1 MEAVIEAQE
10 REHNRRG
17 RNASIIFA
25 FLVIIVMIL
34 PILTYPTP
42 PPGQEGILVN
52 LGLPDVGQG
61 DDNAGPAAPAEPIP
75 TPPQEEATP
84 PPSQEAAP
92 DPEPQPQEEVITT
105 EDPEAIRLREQEAER
120 KRQEAEAERQRQAE
134 LEAERQRELEA
145 ERQRQEAAAERRR
158 QEEAAQKTKDQ
169 IGGLFGDGGGKGN
182 TGTAGNQ
189 GDPDGDPNSDNLS
202 GVSDGVGSNIGGG
215 LRGRGIVASP
225 KISKATERGK
235 VVIYLCVGAN
245 GSVTEARV
253 QLRGTTAGASA
264 QQQALANAKKWKFSS
279 GQLDK
284 QCGTI
289 TYTFALK

>member
-1 MEAVIEAQE
+1 
-10 REHNRRG
+10 
-17 RNASIIFA
+17 
-25 FLVIIVMIL
+25 
-34 PILTYPTP
+34 
-42 PPGQEGILVN
+42 
-52 LGLPDVGQG
+52 
-61 DDNAGPAAPAEPIP
+61 
-75 TPPQEEATP
+75 
-84 PPSQEAAP
+84 
-92 DPEPQPQEEVITT
+92 VITT

-120 KRQEAEAERQRQAE
+120 KRQQAEAERQRQAE
-134 LEAERQRELEA
+134 LEAERQREAEA
-145 ERQRQEAAAERRR
+145 ERQRQEAEAERRR

-169 IGGLFGDGGGKGN
+169 IGGLFGDGSGKGN

-202 GVSDGVGSNIGGG
+202 GVSEGVGSNIGGN
-215 LRGRGIVASP
+215 LKGRGIVSSP

-235 VVIYLCVGAN
+235 VVIYLCVGSD
-245 GSVTEARV
+245 GSVTQASL

-264 QQQALANAKKWKFSS
+264 QQQALANAKKWKFSP

>member
-25 FLVIIVMIL
+25 ILVIIVMIL

-84 PPSQEAAP
+84 PPPQEAAP
-92 DPEPQPQEEVITT
+92 DPEPQTQEEVITT

-134 LEAERQRELEA
+134 LEAQRQRELEA
-145 ERQRQEAAAERRR
+145 EAERRR

-202 GVSDGVGSNIGGG
+202 GVSDGVGSNVGGS
-215 LRGRGIVASP
+215 LSGRGIVANP
-225 KISKATERGK
+225 KISKATERGT

-264 QQQALANAKKWKFSS
+264 QQQARANALKWKFSS

-289 TYTFALK
+289 TYTFKLK